1 MRGKYGCARNGWRS
15 AGIRYPSSRSLG
27 TSLGKARTEF
37 GQIPVGSAEKC
48 APAQQALEVKM
59 CIVLPGVAD
68 TAEYLD
74 GGIAHGG
81 QSPGE
86 RLRAQR
92 GKMAFVIRK
101 VGVRERVGG
110 PERVDHAAAGQ
121 FDRLVH

>member
-1 MRGKYGCARNGWRS
+1 MRGKYGCARNGWRA
-15 AGIRYPSSRSLG
+15 AGIRNPSSRSLA

-68 TAEYLD
+68 PAEHLD

-86 RLRAQR
+86 CLCAQR
-92 GKMAFVIRK
+92 SKMPFLSRK
-101 VGVRERVGG
+101 
-110 PERVDHAAAGQ
+110 
-121 FDRLVH
+121 F